1 MKLLASF
8 LKREH
13 NFGPTVFNE
22 ALYAMYH
29 LPLLLGYGSNSNIH
43 SSGLSSERRQSSNVG
58 AAPGVWDV
66 GIALAMY
73 YHSRPRRGEGT

>member
-13 NFGPTVFNE
+13 NFGPRVFDE

-29 LPLLLGYGSNSNIH
+29 LPSPLLPGYGSNSNIH
-43 SSGLSSERRQSSNVG
+43 SSGLSS
-58 AAPGVWDV
+58 
-66 GIALAMY
+66 
-73 YHSRPRRGEGT
+73 GENS